1 MMLMLIVTEIRE
13 ERNRTKGKEVLG
25 EEGMNEGGREEW
37 GGKEQK
43 TSQEVFWTSINY
55 SEPEQYS
62 IS

>member
-13 ERNRTKGKEVLG
+13 ERNRTKGKEVMG